1 MDISLEAAERARLLL
16 QELTLEEK
24 LAQLTC
30 YFPQGT
36 DYSALKN
43 NYPHGVGQVSALE
56 MRTLDTLEEGSGN
69 GDGAKP
75 SPYSGYFPYGRV
87 MRGVYPGCAQPS
99 GRD

>member
-1 MDISLEAAERARLLL
+1 MKEHINQKYMDISLEAAERARLLL

-56 MRTLDTLEEGSGN
+56 MRTLDTLEECARMQREVQEMVMGH
-69 GDGAKP
+69 P
-75 SPYSGYFPYGRV
+75 GRQQHH
-87 MRGVYPGCAQPS
+87 P
-99 GRD
+99 